1 MDLELKARALLEEFK
16 GGRYVYGPG
25 VLAKAGE
32 VAAGQG
38 RKALLVRDTFPGSD
52 SFVSTIRD
60 SLQKS
65 SVTVLEEVAG
75 PGPNA
80 PREDVQRIAGR
91 LAERQPEVV
100 VSFGGGS
107 TIDAAKA
114 AEVLRTLGG
123 GIGEYFGTGMV
134 TQKLKATGKSL
145 RPHVAIQAAASSGAH
160 LTKYSNITDVAKGQ
174 KKLIVDEAVVPVAPV
189 FDFRV
194 SYGAPKSLVMDGAL
208 DGISHALEVLYGA
221 AGKQGYAKVADV
233 ARAGIG
239 LIVESLPAAIRD
251 AGDTRSRDRLCL
263 GTDLGAYAIMIGGTN
278 GGHLTSFSLVD
289 ILSHGRACA
298 LMNPYY
304 TVFFAPAIEEP
315 LRLVGEIYRKAGLT
329 TAKVETLSG
338 RELGVAVA
346 EAMFALARAIGFPTR
361 LADVPNFTEGH
372 IARALS
378 AAKDPQLESK
388 LKNMPVPLTAA
399 TVDEYMGPILE
410 SARTGRLE
418 LIRNM
423 ASR

>member
-1 MDLELKARALLEEFK
+1 MDAEQKAMSLLEEFK

-25 VLAKAGE
+25 VLAKVGE
-32 VAAGQG
+32 VAAGLG
-38 RKALLVRDTFPGSD
+38 TRAVLVRDTFPGAEA
-52 SFVSTIRD
+52 FVGAIRE
-60 SLQKS
+60 SLRRA
-65 SVTVLEEVAG
+65 SVAVLEEVNGA
-75 PGPNA
+75 GPNA
-80 PREDVQRIAGR
+80 PREDVRR
-91 LAERQPEVV
+91 LTECFTGRQPEVV

-114 AEVLRTLGG
+114 AEVLHTLGG
-123 GIGEYFGTGMV
+123 GIDEYFGTGMV
-134 TQKLKATGKSL
+134 TQKLTATGRSL

-174 KKLIVDEAVVPVAPV
+174 KKLIIDEAVVPAAPV

-221 AGKQGYAKVADV
+221 AGKPNYAKVADV

-239 LIVESLPAAIRD
+239 LIVESLPAAIED
-251 AGDTRSRDRLCL
+251 PKDTRARDRLCL

-315 LRLVGEIYRKAGLT
+315 LRMVGEIYRNAGLT
-329 TAKVETLSG
+329 TAKVASLCG
-338 RELGVAVA
+338 RDLGIAVA

-361 LADVPNFTEGH
+361 LADVPSFTEGH
-372 IARALS
+372 IARALA

-388 LKNMPVPLTAA
+388 LKNMPVPLTAGMI
-399 TVDEYMGPILE
+399 DEYMAPILE

-418 LIRNM
+418 LIRNL
-423 ASR
+423 A

>member
-1 MDLELKARALLEEFK
+1 VDAELKAKSLLEEFK
-16 GGRYVYGPG
+16 GGRYG
-25 VLAKAGE
+25 VLAKVGE
-32 VAAGQG
+32 AAAGHG
-38 RKALLVRDTFPGSD
+38 KRAVLVRDTFPGSEA
-52 SFVSTIRD
+52 FVAGIRD
-60 SLQKS
+60 SLGRAA
-65 SVTVLEEVAG
+65 VTVLEEVDG

-80 PREDVQRIAGR
+80 PREDVAR
-91 LAERQPEVV
+91 LAERFAARRPELV

-114 AEVLRTLGG
+114 AEVLCALGG
-123 GIGEYFGTGMV
+123 GIDEYFGTGMV
-134 TQKLKATGKSL
+134 SQKLAATGRKL

-160 LTKYSNITDVAKGQ
+160 LTKYANITDVAKGQ

-189 FDFRV
+189 FDFRA
-194 SYGAPKSLVMDGAL
+194 SYGAPNALVMDGAL

-221 AGKQGYAKVADV
+221 AGKPSYAKIADV
-233 ARAGIG
+233 ARAAIG
-239 LIVESLPAAIRD
+239 LIVESLPPAIED
-251 AGDTRSRDRLCL
+251 PKDTRSRDRLCL

-329 TAKVETLSG
+329 TAKVESLSG
-338 RELGVAVA
+338 RDLGIAVA

-372 IARALS
+372 IARALA

-399 TVDEYMGPILE
+399 AVDEYMGPILE
-410 SARTGRLE
+410 AARTGRLE

>member
-1 MDLELKARALLEEFK
+1 MDAELKAKALLEEFK
-16 GGRYVYGPG
+16 GGHYVYGPG
-25 VLAKAGE
+25 VLPRVGE
-32 VAAGQG
+32 VAARQG
-38 RKALLVRDTFPGSD
+38 GRAVLVRDTFPGSD
-52 SFVSTIRD
+52 AFVGTIRD
-60 SLQKS
+60 SLQRAA
-65 SVTVLEEVAG
+65 VTVLEEVDG

-80 PREDVQRIAGR
+80 PREDVQRLTER
-91 LAERQPEVV
+91 LAQREPEVV

-123 GIGEYFGTGMV
+123 GIDEYFGVGLVTKKLASTGR
-134 TQKLKATGKSL
+134 SL

-174 KKLIVDEAVVPVAPV
+174 KKLIVDEAVVPGSPV

-194 SYGAPKSLVMDGAL
+194 SYGAPKTLVMDGAL

-221 AGKQGYAKVADV
+221 VGKPSYAKIADV
-233 ARAGIG
+233 AQAGIG
-239 LIVESLPAAIRD
+239 LIVESLPAAAKDLR
-251 AGDTRSRDRLCL
+251 DTRARDRLCL
-263 GTDLGAYAIMIGGTN
+263 GTDLGAYSIMLGGTN

-304 TVFFAPAIEEP
+304 TVFFAPAIEGP
-315 LRLVGEIYRKAGLT
+315 LRMVGEIYRNAGLT
-329 TAKVETLSG
+329 SANLASLQG
-338 RELGVAVA
+338 RDLGIAVA

-388 LKNMPVPLTAA
+388 LKNMPVPLT
-399 TVDEYMGPILE
+399 TGMIDDYMAPILE

-423 ASR
+423 A